1 MGPLS
6 AYLLWSSTTENI
18 IWIRKYIILVLVCVI
33 YHHPFLSFPHL
44 FLPFFL
50 VTLFLLSFLSI
61 LVLPLFSVQGGILCF
76 LFILQGKWQITQF
89 ESKTVLKGAMPNF
102 CVRACMCAWVRLCVC
117 VRKGSLKSVKESMCT
132 KKRARWVIP
141 DETLDPTAYKQLNYH
156 TRTSWSVSCFV
167 LFPKPTIIV
176 SHWKKADV
184 RHKCSHDTHK
194 STVLLPL
201 QWDLKSLY
209 IRTRLFWHISWRHC
223 LSK

>member
-33 YHHPFLSFPHL
+33 YHHPFLSFSSIFPCYPIP
-44 FLPFFL
+44 PFISL
-50 VTLFLLSFLSI
+50 YSCSSCLLC
-61 LVLPLFSVQGGILCF
+61 PGGILCF
-76 LFILQGKWQITQF
+76 LFILQGKWQLTQF

-102 CVRACMCAWVRLCVC
+102 CVWACMCAWVRVCVC

-184 RHKCSHDTHK
+184 RHKCSHDTYK